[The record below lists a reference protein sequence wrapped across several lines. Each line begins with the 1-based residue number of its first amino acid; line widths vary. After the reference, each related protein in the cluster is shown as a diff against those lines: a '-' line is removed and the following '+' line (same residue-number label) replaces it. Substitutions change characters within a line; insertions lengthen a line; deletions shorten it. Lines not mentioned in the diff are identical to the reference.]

1 MIRIDMSEYMEKF
14 SVSRLTGP
22 PPGYIVRLP
31 VTCGW
36 FKLTFLSIPMQ
47 GYEAGG
53 QLTEAV
59 RRSPHS
65 VLLLDEIE
73 KAHEDVLN
81 VLLQI
86 LEDGILTG
94 TPQQSVIHTV
104 RSLHIVRALQTEK
117 AELSTSRT
125 V

>member
-1 MIRIDMSEYMEKF
+1 
-14 SVSRLTGP
+14 
-22 PPGYIVRLP
+22 
-31 VTCGW
+31 
-36 FKLTFLSIPMQ
+36 MQ

-104 RSLHIVRALQTEK
+104 RSLHIVRPLQTEK
-117 AELSTSRT
+117 AERSTLRTALLS
-125 V
+125 